1 MEFYDREKGLRVLGD
16 VLLRSKSEAKM
27 TVLMGRRRIGKTE
40 LSLRCGD
47 ETILYFF
54 VGKKAESL
62 LCQDYV
68 REIREKLDVPIL
80 GIPHTFSEV
89 LWRTRHWR
97 HLEKSSKETT
107 AVCLAG
113 WWSVISWR
121 NFKKRVATSL
131 ENGGIGRAK
140 TKLTWLLLTLSK
152 KKHGSMN

>member
-89 LWRTRHWR
+89 LWRTRH
-97 HLEKSSKETT
+97 
-107 AVCLAG
+107 
-113 WWSVISWR
+113 
-121 NFKKRVATSL
+121 
-131 ENGGIGRAK
+131 
-140 TKLTWLLLTLSK
+140 
-152 KKHGSMN
+152 